1 MEIAYSGDAFHTYMV
16 ISSEEWGE
24 NEDEEK
30 MMSNQSAQVLLP
42 FQVQRLNDRKNYCYD
57 ISGRMEFRSYIE
69 RKQADRSMIKSV
81 IRFIAGLD
89 QAVEEYL
96 LMPDGLL
103 LQPEC
108 LYLEM
113 PEENLRAAY
122 IPGRKEDFS
131 KQLKELTAW
140 LLENTYHEDRE
151 GVLLAYELYKSVQ
164 QENFLPGR
172 LKELLKEEKKENV
185 QGELDMETNK
195 TFVEEA
201 SDKGQQREEVDADSK
216 EPASKKLIQ
225 GKKAIA
231 WKILSGI
238 AVGAAVVSYICGWTG
253 KLLQTAGMTV
263 SAEWVTAVF
272 ILGAGISVLYRL
284 LSRRTGPK
292 EVNVEKRDP
301 DHHDLFEGGGVYA
314 FTDETGDD
322 IWNTDE
328 NKTILLSRSEN
339 QIRLLSL
346 DKKIAPD
353 LVLDRF
359 PCMVGSLQAE
369 DIYVIPVRGI
379 SRKHAR
385 IEKTEKGIYLMD
397 LNSTNGTR
405 INGEELKKNEK
416 RRLMAEDIVEFA
428 GVRYMFC

>member
-57 ISGRMEFRSYIE
+57 IGGRMEFRSYIE

-172 LKELLKEEKKENV
+172 LKELLREEKKENV
-185 QGELDMETNK
+185 QGELDMENNK

-201 SDKGQQREEVDADSK
+201 SDKEQQREEVDADSK

-301 DHHDLFEGGGVYA
+301 DYHDLFEGGGVYA

-328 NKTILLSRSEN
+328 NKTMLLSRSEN

-353 LVLDRF
+353 LVLDKF

>member
-1 MEIAYSGDAFHTYMV
+1 MFYWLTNYIKAFT
-16 ISSEEWGE
+16 
-24 NEDEEK
+24 
-30 MMSNQSAQVLLP
+30 
-42 FQVQRLNDRKNYCYD
+42 
-57 ISGRMEFRSYIE
+57 GRTFC
-69 RKQADRSMIKSV
+69 Q
-81 IRFIAGLD
+81 
-89 QAVEEYL
+89 
-96 LMPDGLL
+96 
-103 LQPEC
+103 
-108 LYLEM
+108 
-113 PEENLRAAY
+113 
-122 IPGRKEDFS
+122 
-131 KQLKELTAW
+131 
-140 LLENTYHEDRE
+140 
-151 GVLLAYELYKSVQ
+151 
-164 QENFLPGR
+164 GR
-172 LKELLKEEKKENV
+172 LKELLREEKRENV

-231 WKILSGI
+231 WKISSGI
-238 AVGAAVVSYICGWTG
+238 VVGCSRCVLYLWLDGETV
-253 KLLQTAGMTV
+253 QTAGMTV

-328 NKTILLSRSEN
+328 NKTMLLSRSEN

-346 DKKIAPD
+346 DKKTAPD

-359 PCMVGSLQAE
+359 PVWLAVC
-369 DIYVIPVRGI
+369 R
-379 SRKHAR
+379 RK
-385 IEKTEKGIYLMD
+385 M
-397 LNSTNGTR
+397 
-405 INGEELKKNEK
+405 
-416 RRLMAEDIVEFA
+416 
-428 GVRYMFC
+428 YM

>member
-1 MEIAYSGDAFHTYMV
+1 
-16 ISSEEWGE
+16 
-24 NEDEEK
+24 
-30 MMSNQSAQVLLP
+30 
-42 FQVQRLNDRKNYCYD
+42 
-57 ISGRMEFRSYIE
+57 
-69 RKQADRSMIKSV
+69 MIKSV

-108 LYLEM
+108 MYLEM

-172 LKELLKEEKKENV
+172 LKELLREEKKENV

-195 TFVEEA
+195 TFVEEVI
-201 SDKGQQREEVDADSK
+201 DKGQQREEVDADSK

-238 AVGAAVVSYICGWTG
+238 AVGAAVVSYVCGWTG

-328 NKTILLSRSEN
+328 NKTMLLSRSEN

-416 RRLMAEDIVEFA
+416 RRLMAEDIIEFA

>member
-1 MEIAYSGDAFHTYMV
+1 
-16 ISSEEWGE
+16 
-24 NEDEEK
+24 
-30 MMSNQSAQVLLP
+30 
-42 FQVQRLNDRKNYCYD
+42 
-57 ISGRMEFRSYIE
+57 
-69 RKQADRSMIKSV
+69 MIKSV

-108 LYLEM
+108 MYLEM

-172 LKELLKEEKKENV
+172 LKELLREEKKENV

-225 GKKAIA
+225 RKKAIA

-238 AVGAAVVSYICGWTG
+238 AVGAAVVSYVCGWTG

-292 EVNVEKRDP
+292 EVNVEKRDS

-328 NKTILLSRSEN
+328 NKTMLLSRSEN

-416 RRLMAEDIVEFA
+416 RRLMAEDIIEFA

>member
-69 RKQADRSMIKSV
+69 KKQADRSMIKSV

-108 LYLEM
+108 MYLEM

-172 LKELLKEEKKENV
+172 LKELLREEKRENV
-185 QGELDMETNK
+185 QGELDIETNK

-201 SDKGQQREEVDADSK
+201 SDEGQQREEVDADSK

-225 GKKAIA
+225 GKKVIA

-238 AVGAAVVSYICGWTG
+238 AAGAAVVSYICGWTG

-272 ILGAGISVLYRL
+272 ILGSGISVLYRL
-284 LSRRTGPK
+284 LSRRTDLK
-292 EVNVEKRDP
+292 EVNVEKKDP

-314 FTDETGDD
+314 FTDETGDN

-328 NKTILLSRSEN
+328 NKTMLLSRSEN

-346 DKKIAPD
+346 DKKTAPD

-369 DIYVIPVRGI
+369 DVYVIPVRGI

-416 RRLMAEDIVEFA
+416 RRLMAEDIIEFA
-428 GVRYMFC
+428 CVQLYVC

>member
-69 RKQADRSMIKSV
+69 KKQADRSMIKSV

-108 LYLEM
+108 MYLEM

-172 LKELLKEEKKENV
+172 LKELLREEKRENV

-201 SDKGQQREEVDADSK
+201 SDEGQQREEVDADSK

-225 GKKAIA
+225 GKKVIA
-231 WKILSGI
+231 WKILSSI
-238 AVGAAVVSYICGWTG
+238 AAGAAVVSYICGWTG

-272 ILGAGISVLYRL
+272 ILGSGISVLYRL
-284 LSRRTGPK
+284 LSRRTDLK
-292 EVNVEKRDP
+292 EVNVEKKDP

-314 FTDETGDD
+314 FTDETGDN

-328 NKTILLSRSEN
+328 NKTMLLSRSEN

-346 DKKIAPD
+346 DKKTAPD

-369 DIYVIPVRGI
+369 DVYVIPVRGI

-405 INGEELKKNEK
+405 INGEELKKMRKE
-416 RRLMAEDIVEFA
+416 
-428 GVRYMFC
+428 G

>member
-1 MEIAYSGDAFHTYMV
+1 MEIVYSGDAFHTYMV

-69 RKQADRSMIKSV
+69 KKQADQSMIKSV

-89 QAVEEYL
+89 QAVEEDL

-172 LKELLKEEKKENV
+172 LKELLREEKRENV

-195 TFVEEA
+195 TFVEET

-216 EPASKKLIQ
+216 EPAGKKLIQ

-238 AVGAAVVSYICGWTG
+238 AAGAAVVSYICGWTG
-253 KLLQTAGMTV
+253 KLLQTARMAV

-328 NKTILLSRSEN
+328 NKTMLLSR
-339 QIRLLSL
+339 
-346 DKKIAPD
+346 
-353 LVLDRF
+353 
-359 PCMVGSLQAE
+359 
-369 DIYVIPVRGI
+369 
-379 SRKHAR
+379 
-385 IEKTEKGIYLMD
+385 
-397 LNSTNGTR
+397 
-405 INGEELKKNEK
+405 
-416 RRLMAEDIVEFA
+416 
-428 GVRYMFC
+428 

>member
-1 MEIAYSGDAFHTYMV
+1 MEIAYSGDAFLTYMV

-108 LYLEM
+108 MYLEM

-151 GVLLAYELYKSVQ
+151 GVLPAYELYKSVQ

-172 LKELLKEEKKENV
+172 LKELLREEKKENV

-292 EVNVEKRDP
+292 EVNVEKRDS

-322 IWNTDE
+322 IWNTD
-328 NKTILLSRSEN
+328 
-339 QIRLLSL
+339 
-346 DKKIAPD
+346 

-369 DIYVIPVRGI
+369 DVYVIPVRGI

-416 RRLMAEDIVEFA
+416 RRLMAEDIIEFA

>member
-172 LKELLKEEKKENV
+172 LKELLKKKRRKMSKENWIWKPIKPLLKKQVIRGSREKKS
-185 QGELDMETNK
+185 M
-195 TFVEEA
+195 
-201 SDKGQQREEVDADSK
+201 
-216 EPASKKLIQ
+216 P
-225 GKKAIA
+225 
-231 WKILSGI
+231 
-238 AVGAAVVSYICGWTG
+238 
-253 KLLQTAGMTV
+253 TV
-263 SAEWVTAVF
+263 KNRQARS
-272 ILGAGISVLYRL
+272 LYR
-284 LSRRTGPK
+284 G
-292 EVNVEKRDP
+292 
-301 DHHDLFEGGGVYA
+301 
-314 FTDETGDD
+314 
-322 IWNTDE
+322 
-328 NKTILLSRSEN
+328 
-339 QIRLLSL
+339 
-346 DKKIAPD
+346 
-353 LVLDRF
+353 
-359 PCMVGSLQAE
+359 
-369 DIYVIPVRGI
+369 
-379 SRKHAR
+379 RKQ
-385 IEKTEKGIYLMD
+385 
-397 LNSTNGTR
+397 
-405 INGEELKKNEK
+405 
-416 RRLMAEDIVEFA
+416 
-428 GVRYMFC
+428 

>member
-1 MEIAYSGDAFHTYMV
+1 
-16 ISSEEWGE
+16 
-24 NEDEEK
+24 
-30 MMSNQSAQVLLP
+30 
-42 FQVQRLNDRKNYCYD
+42 
-57 ISGRMEFRSYIE
+57 
-69 RKQADRSMIKSV
+69 
-81 IRFIAGLD
+81 
-89 QAVEEYL
+89 
-96 LMPDGLL
+96 
-103 LQPEC
+103 
-108 LYLEM
+108 
-113 PEENLRAAY
+113 
-122 IPGRKEDFS
+122 
-131 KQLKELTAW
+131 
-140 LLENTYHEDRE
+140 
-151 GVLLAYELYKSVQ
+151 
-164 QENFLPGR
+164 
-172 LKELLKEEKKENV
+172 
-185 QGELDMETNK
+185 METNK

-238 AVGAAVVSYICGWTG
+238 AVGAAVVSYVCGWTG

-322 IWNTDE
+322 IWNTD
-328 NKTILLSRSEN
+328 
-339 QIRLLSL
+339 
-346 DKKIAPD
+346 
-353 LVLDRF
+353 DRF

-369 DIYVIPVRGI
+369 DVYVIPVRGI

-416 RRLMAEDIVEFA
+416 RRLMAEDIIEFA

>member
-57 ISGRMEFRSYIE
+57 ISGWMEFRSYIE
-69 RKQADRSMIKSV
+69 KKQADRSMIKSV

-108 LYLEM
+108 MYLEM

-172 LKELLKEEKKENV
+172 LKELLREEKRENV

-201 SDKGQQREEVDADSK
+201 SDEGQQREEVDADSK

-225 GKKAIA
+225 GKKVIA
-231 WKILSGI
+231 WKILSSI
-238 AVGAAVVSYICGWTG
+238 AAGAAVVSYICGWTG

-272 ILGAGISVLYRL
+272 ILGSGISVLYRL
-284 LSRRTGPK
+284 LSRRTDLK
-292 EVNVEKRDP
+292 EVNVEKKDP

-314 FTDETGDD
+314 FTDETGDN

-328 NKTILLSRSEN
+328 NKTMLLSRSEN

-346 DKKIAPD
+346 DKKTAPD

-369 DIYVIPVRGI
+369 DVYVIPVRVI

-416 RRLMAEDIVEFA
+416 RRLMAEDIIEFA

>member
-108 LYLEM
+108 MYLEM

-172 LKELLKEEKKENV
+172 LKEILSEEK
-185 QGELDMETNK
+185 
-195 TFVEEA
+195 
-201 SDKGQQREEVDADSK
+201 
-216 EPASKKLIQ
+216 
-225 GKKAIA
+225 
-231 WKILSGI
+231 
-238 AVGAAVVSYICGWTG
+238 
-253 KLLQTAGMTV
+253 
-263 SAEWVTAVF
+263 
-272 ILGAGISVLYRL
+272 
-284 LSRRTGPK
+284 
-292 EVNVEKRDP
+292 
-301 DHHDLFEGGGVYA
+301 
-314 FTDETGDD
+314 
-322 IWNTDE
+322 
-328 NKTILLSRSEN
+328 
-339 QIRLLSL
+339 
-346 DKKIAPD
+346 
-353 LVLDRF
+353 
-359 PCMVGSLQAE
+359 
-369 DIYVIPVRGI
+369 
-379 SRKHAR
+379 
-385 IEKTEKGIYLMD
+385 
-397 LNSTNGTR
+397 
-405 INGEELKKNEK
+405 
-416 RRLMAEDIVEFA
+416 
-428 GVRYMFC
+428 